1 MSKCN
6 RCGNDTHEDELKFN
20 FGVCDGCDQNKEK
33 LDKADGIQTEEAKR
47 DEEDQKRFGPGWDPA
62 PPPQEVW
69 PGVKKHDRAFSTGW
83 SVIKFNPDDDT
94 CEGCGGQKTPEH
106 PFYAPDGPENGN
118 CAGET
123 PECQGDNFVPW
134 NSQNDSSEE
143 AFEAALEERGLD
155 GSTCLICQEGLE
167 MNGLI
172 CMNCEDKYSWA
183 DGSQG
188 EGFYAE

>member
-1 MSKCN
+1 MPNLRNNGEGLKMSKCN

-33 LDKADGIQTEEAKR
+33 SN
-47 DEEDQKRFGPGWDPA
+47 
-62 PPPQEVW
+62 
-69 PGVKKHDRAFSTGW
+69 DRAFSTGW

>member
-1 MSKCN
+1 M
-6 RCGNDTHEDELKFN
+6 
-20 FGVCDGCDQNKEK
+20 
-33 LDKADGIQTEEAKR
+33 
-47 DEEDQKRFGPGWDPA
+47 
-62 PPPQEVW
+62 PPVSL
-69 PGVKKHDRAFSTGW
+69 F
-83 SVIKFNPDDDT
+83 
-94 CEGCGGQKTPEH
+94 
-106 PFYAPDGPENGN
+106 
-118 CAGET
+118 
-123 PECQGDNFVPW
+123 
-134 NSQNDSSEE
+134 QNDSSEE

>member
-1 MSKCN
+1 MSECN

-33 LDKADGIQTEEAKR
+33 SN
-47 DEEDQKRFGPGWDPA
+47 
-62 PPPQEVW
+62 
-69 PGVKKHDRAFSTGW
+69 DRAFSTGW